1 VISLGC
7 CAIGKSSDLW
17 KRFRLVVV
25 HSTEVYIP
33 MNINQSPFN
42 VGLPIELPE
51 FTADQVQDLAGRH
64 GLTWN
69 TSQIG
74 RLMGMVG
81 GHPYLVRLALYHIQ
95 RGDTTLEGL
104 LRAAATEAG
113 LYGDHLR
120 RHLWNL
126 EQHPELGL
134 AVRQLMATD
143 GAVRLPS
150 VQAFQLHSMGLVD
163 LQGNDVMFRSELYRA
178 YFRDRLCPD
187 EPRSR

>member
-1 VISLGC
+1 
-7 CAIGKSSDLW
+7 
-17 KRFRLVVV
+17 
-25 HSTEVYIP
+25 

-64 GLTWN
+64 GLSWN

-81 GHPYLVRLALYHIQ
+81 GHPYLVRLALYHIH

-104 LRAAATEAG
+104 LREAATEAG

-126 EQHPELGL
+126 EQHPELGW
-134 AVRQLMATD
+134 RC
-143 GAVRLPS
+143 GSWWRR
-150 VQAFQLHSMGLVD
+150 MGRCGCRRCRGFSCTVW
-163 LQGNDVMFRSELYRA
+163 G
-178 YFRDRLCPD
+178 
-187 EPRSR
+187 